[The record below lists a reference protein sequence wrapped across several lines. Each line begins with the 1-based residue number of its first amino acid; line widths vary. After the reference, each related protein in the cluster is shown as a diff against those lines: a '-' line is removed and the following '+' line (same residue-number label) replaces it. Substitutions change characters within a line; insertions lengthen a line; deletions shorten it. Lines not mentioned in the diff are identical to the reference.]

1 MAHLHSDEGL
11 FTIFFFAILFIAIYI
26 LLVFILSMPTGL
38 FTFLR
43 RTETTCR
50 LVMQV
55 YKLNTTETRQCLQK
69 SRVKETAQCVDDKGG
84 VSESYLQNMFN
95 IKPHNLMLTCLQV
108 LGHLVLSLFL
118 SVLPFKPKYR
128 HVVAD

>member
-11 FTIFFFAILFIAIYI
+11 FTIFFFFLQFYLLLRIYI

-43 RTETTCR
+43 RTESTCR

-69 SRVKETAQCVDDKGG
+69 SRAKETAQCVGDKRG
-84 VSESYLQNMFN
+84 VSESYLQ
-95 IKPHNLMLTCLQV
+95 PACLT
-108 LGHLVLSLFL
+108 
-118 SVLPFKPKYR
+118 
-128 HVVAD
+128 